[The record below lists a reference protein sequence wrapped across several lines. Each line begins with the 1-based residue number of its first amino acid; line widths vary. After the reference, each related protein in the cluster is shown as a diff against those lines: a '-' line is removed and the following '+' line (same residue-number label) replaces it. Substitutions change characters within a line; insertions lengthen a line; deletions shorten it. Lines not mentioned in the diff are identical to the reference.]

1 LRRLKEIEIAR
12 GQVETIERLLLE
24 RFVWTTREKTGKIKE
39 IRVYRNRTP
48 QTRQKPPELKRFPM
62 ENEPVDH
69 AARQFDRDL
78 QFLVESGAPQGST
91 FGPLLL
97 ALE

>member
-24 RFVWTTREKTGKIKE
+24 RFAWTTREKTGKIKE

-62 ENEPVDH
+62 ENEPLITPHDSSIVIFNFWSNLVH
-69 AARQFDRDL
+69 RKDRLLDL
-78 QFLVESGAPQGST
+78 CY
-91 FGPLLL
+91 
-97 ALE
+97 